1 MPKKDHKQLWM
12 GLQKDRFDQFWAINW
27 KYMEYLTEENGFHYI
42 PFRMYQEST
51 FGLNLDGV
59 DGWGQVR
66 LTQVA

>member
-1 MPKKDHKQLWM
+1 
-12 GLQKDRFDQFWAINW
+12 
-27 KYMEYLTEENGFHYI
+27 MEYPAEENGFRYI

-66 LTQVA
+66 LTRVA

>member
-1 MPKKDHKQLWM
+1 
-12 GLQKDRFDQFWAINW
+12 
-27 KYMEYLTEENGFHYI
+27 MEYPAEENRFHYI